1 MTSWVPESTP
11 LLAVATLVD
20 LTGTATVGIRLVT
33 VGAIITES
41 GIVRAVLPAD
51 GADTRVSI
59 LAVWVAKGAIL
70 LLIVSTG

>member
-51 GADTRVSI
+51 GADT
-59 LAVWVAKGAIL
+59 
-70 LLIVSTG
+70 